1 MTRTAATPPD
11 GARPA
16 VPPTYADCN
25 RLWVDSRPRAL
36 AQRVF
41 EARVLR
47 CLGGRVEGGRVLEI
61 GPGRRGTGLRLA
73 VEEFGAAS
81 AVGVELF
88 DESVRA
94 CRRAVADLGG
104 RVRVLQGDATA
115 LDAADGSYDAVF
127 CYHLLHHAD
136 DWRAAVREAARV
148 LRPGGRLYVAEM
160 TARFVRQ
167 PPAAGGVAAPRG
179 RRPADAGRR
188 RRGGCGTPGSR
199 WSPGTVCSA
208 GGSRSWPASPPG
220 DASHTRGRVLVLLHG
235 GTLTGA
241 PRGHAA
247 RAPPAAARRGETWD
261 AWPRPRA

>member
-160 TARFVRQ
+160 TARFVDSR
-167 PPAAGGVAAPRG
+167 PLRAVSLHPADGDRPTPGGVAAAVR
-179 RRPADAGRR
+179 DAGLEVVARHSLLGWWLALVAR
-188 RRGGCGTPGSR
+188 KP
-199 WSPGTVCSA
+199 A
-208 GGSRSWPASPPG
+208 G
-220 DASHTRGRVLVLLHG
+220 
-235 GTLTGA
+235 
-241 PRGHAA
+241 
-247 RAPPAAARRGETWD
+247 
-261 AWPRPRA
+261 